1 MGRNGTI
8 GGGKPPLCRAVHLAL
23 GVAVLGSLMGG
34 VQLFGMIK
42 MLGLQKADMSSQ
54 QNEWAWYGY
63 QVGTLTALLYCKS
76 IVYHN
81 RPSFCPFQ
89 LSMRVLE
96 LAMCTLLAV
105 IATTPLRSDPPQGQV
120 SFECNVDIVPEQRVP
135 CLTVELSR
143 QSCISM

>member
-1 MGRNGTI
+1 MSLRTGTDVLRSYPKLVLDGASNGFGHTADGMGRGGTM

-63 QVGTLTALLYCKS
+63 QVRSNNLLVMIFSFLSKRTA
-76 IVYHN
+76 VYLIHK
-81 RPSFCPFQ
+81 RHFS
-89 LSMRVLE
+89 LS
-96 LAMCTLLAV
+96 
-105 IATTPLRSDPPQGQV
+105 
-120 SFECNVDIVPEQRVP
+120 N
-135 CLTVELSR
+135 
-143 QSCISM
+143 